1 MKTDQEIAHIVG
13 AEERMALGFLGEGSK
28 INSNRKTLLDY
39 YNQRPF
45 GDEVEGLSSMVT
57 SDVSDVVET
66 MIPHLMR
73 TFTQGKYIAKFTA
86 TDSQYDQEAE
96 DKTEYCHWVFSTKH
110 KGSTILY
117 NMFKDALLQ
126 YTGVVKVFW
135 EDKEEVEADEY
146 KNLDEMEVM
155 RLKMESKFR
164 INKAKKNKEGLTDVE
179 GEWINSTGR
188 PKLENI
194 PPDELLVARR
204 ARDFDQPPFIGQR
217 SPKTRSE
224 LIQMGFD
231 QDKVKTLGKD
241 EDFDNEVKLAR
252 NYDLEEDYDSN
263 PTNDSSKDIIF
274 LGEYYVYMDA
284 DEDGISELWQVFYAG
299 GKVLEKRR
307 VDDHP
312 FCVMVPIP
320 MPHKA
325 IGTCPADQ
333 VADIQYLKSHLLRQM
348 LNNIYASN
356 FNRMVVNER
365 VDLDDLLTPRPG
377 GVVRI
382 DGSGPIGDSLMPIPT
397 DNQTPQILQA
407 IEYSDT
413 MREVRSGVTR
423 YSQGVDTEILNKTA
437 VAFVGQ
443 RDAAQM
449 RVETVARLA
458 ADGAIREIFEKIAA
472 LASKY
477 QDESMQI
484 RLYGDTKVIDPTEW
498 KHQTYCSIDVGVGS
512 GDRQEK
518 VSNIGFLISEI
529 KSSIEL
535 GLPIADSKKLYNAYS
550 QLIKEVGL
558 KETELY
564 FNDPEVPQEMLIA
577 EIERLTRENQAMNSA
592 LNQKNQLAEAEMV
605 KQQGT
610 MMRDQAN
617 NASKERMKA
626 MELQQD
632 QMQHDDEAAIKLTKI
647 EADTNKNVPGSL
659 I

>member
-1 MKTDQEIAHIVG
+1 MKTDQEIAQIVG

-45 GDEVEGLSSMVT
+45 GDEIEGLSQMVT

-73 TFTQGKYIAKFTA
+73 TFTQGKYVAKFTA
-86 TDSQYDQEAE
+86 TDSRFDQEAE
-96 DKTEYCHWVFSTKH
+96 DKTEYCQWVFANQH
-110 KGSTILY
+110 KGNTILY

-135 EDKEEVEADEY
+135 DDSEEIEADEY
-146 KNLDEMEVM
+146 NNLDDMEVM
-155 RLKMESKFR
+155 RLKMEPKFR
-164 INKAKKNKEGLTDVE
+164 ITKARKNKDGLTDVE
-179 GEWINSTGR
+179 GEWVESTGR
-188 PKLENI
+188 PKIENI
-194 PPDELLVARR
+194 PPDELLIARR
-204 ARDFDQPPFIGQR
+204 ARDFEEPPFIGQR

-224 LIQMGFD
+224 LIQMGFSKE
-231 QDKVKTLGKD
+231 QVKSLGKD
-241 EDFDNEVKLAR
+241 EELDNEVKLAR
-252 NYDLEEDYDSN
+252 NYDLEEDYESN
-263 PTNDSSKDIIF
+263 PTNDSSKDVIY

-299 GKVLEKRR
+299 NQVLEKRR

-312 FCVMVPIP
+312 FCVMVPVP

-356 FNRMVVNER
+356 FNRMVVNDR
-365 VDLDDLLTPRPG
+365 VQLDDLLTPRPG
-377 GVVRI
+377 GVVRV

-477 QDESMQI
+477 QDESIQI
-484 RLYGDTKVIDPTEW
+484 RLFGETKVIDPAEW
-498 KHQTYCSIDVGVGS
+498 KHKTYCTIDVGVGS

-518 VSNIGFLISEI
+518 VANIGYLISEI
-529 KSSIEL
+529 KSAMEL
-535 GLPIADSKKLYNAYS
+535 GLPLADSKKLYNAYS
-550 QLIKEVGL
+550 QLVKEVGL
-558 KETELY
+558 KEIELY
-564 FNDPEVPQEMLIA
+564 FNDPEVPQQLLIA
-577 EIERLTRENQAMNSA
+577 EIERLTRENQAMQQNMQ
-592 LNQKNQLAEAEMV
+592 NPLAEAEAIKQEATTQREIAKIREKAMV
-605 KQQGT
+605 
-610 MMRDQAN
+610 DQA
-617 NASKERMKA
+617 K
-626 MELQQD
+626 LIQD
-632 QMQHDDEAAIKLTKI
+632 QMQHDDKIAAELTKI
-647 EADTNKNVPGSL
+647 EADTNKNVPGAL

>member
-1 MKTDQEIAHIVG
+1 MKTDQEIAQIVG

-45 GDEVEGLSSMVT
+45 GDEIEGLSSAVT

-73 TFTQGKYIAKFTA
+73 TFTQGKYVAKFTA
-86 TDSQYDQEAE
+86 TDSRFYQEAE
-96 DKTEYCHWVFSTKH
+96 DKTEYCQWVFSKQH
-110 KGSTILY
+110 KGNTILY

-126 YTGVVKVFW
+126 YTGVVKVYW
-135 EDKEEVEADEY
+135 DDSEEVTADEY
-146 KNLDEMEVM
+146 KNLDEMELM

-164 INKAKKNKEGLTDVE
+164 ITKARKNKDGLTDVE
-179 GEWINSTGR
+179 GEWIESKGR
-188 PKLENI
+188 PKVENI

-204 ARDFDQPPFIGQR
+204 ARDFETPPFIGQR
-217 SPKTRSE
+217 SPKTRSD
-224 LIQMGFD
+224 LIEMGFPRD
-231 QDKVKTLGKD
+231 EVENLSKD
-241 EDFDNEVKLAR
+241 EELDNEVKLAR

-263 PTNDSSKDIIF
+263 PTNDKSKDVIY

-284 DEDGISELWQVFYAG
+284 DDDGISELWQVFYAG

-333 VADIQYLKSHLLRQM
+333 VADIQFLKSNLLRQM

-356 FNRMVVNER
+356 FNRMVVNDR
-365 VDLDDLLTPRPG
+365 VELDDLLTPRPG

-449 RVETVARLA
+449 RVEVIARLA
-458 ADGAIREIFEKIAA
+458 ADGAIRGIFEKIAA

-477 QDESMQI
+477 QDEAVQI
-484 RLYGDTKVIDPTEW
+484 RLFGETRKIDPTDW
-498 KHQTYCSIDVGVGS
+498 KHKTYCTIDVGVGS

-518 VSNIGFLISEI
+518 VANLSFLIAEI
-529 KSSIEL
+529 KTAIEL
-535 GLPIADSKKLYNAYS
+535 GLPIADTKKLYNAYS

-564 FNDPEVPQEMLIA
+564 FNNPEVPQELLIA
-577 EIERLTRENQAMNSA
+577 EIEKLTRENQALQQQMQNP
-592 LNQKNQLAEAEMV
+592 LAEAEAIKQEATTQREIAKIREKAMV
-605 KQQGT
+605 
-610 MMRDQAN
+610 DQA
-617 NASKERMKA
+617 KFI
-626 MELQQD
+626 QD
-632 QMQHDDEAAIKLTKI
+632 QMQHDDKMALELTKI
-647 EADTNKNVPGSL
+647 EADTNKNVPGAL